1 MKEFKCS
8 DTGKICEWKATAEND
23 DEILKQAA
31 QHGQQEH
38 GIKDFSED
46 IQAGLRAKI
55 RDVRSAQIRGDK
67 RG

>member
-1 MKEFKCS
+1 MKKFKCS
-8 DTGKICEWKATAEND
+8 DTGKICDWEATAESD

-38 GIKDFSED
+38 GTKDFSED

-55 RDVRSAQIRGDK
+55 RDVKSPQIRGNK
-67 RG
+67 RA